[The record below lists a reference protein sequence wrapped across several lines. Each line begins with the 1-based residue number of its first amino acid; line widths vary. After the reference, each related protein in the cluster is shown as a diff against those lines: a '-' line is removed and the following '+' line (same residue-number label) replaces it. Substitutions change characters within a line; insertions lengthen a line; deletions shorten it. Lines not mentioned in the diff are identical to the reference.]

1 MKYGHVVNQRPLWI
15 RVLKRSNMLS
25 KLHEVRK
32 NRIRKSFVSQII
44 PRGGVGAELGVHKG
58 YFTELLLEVTQPRRL
73 HLVDP
78 WYLLCGEWVWAG
90 GNRSTTDAVRNII
103 KRYAKQLVAGTCVLN
118 ISDDL
123 EFLRNLPD
131 GYFDWVY
138 VDTSHEYEHT
148 QKELQ
153 VLKDKVKSDGVIAG
167 DDWQTDPAHRHHGVC
182 RAIREFLA
190 SEPYELIYGSD
201 ADKQWAIR
209 RNKHSGEK

>member
-1 MKYGHVVNQRPLWI
+1 LWI

-103 KRYAKQLVAGTCVLN
+103 KRYAKQLVAGRV
-118 ISDDL
+118 S
-123 EFLRNLPD
+123 
-131 GYFDWVY
+131 
-138 VDTSHEYEHT
+138 
-148 QKELQ
+148 
-153 VLKDKVKSDGVIAG
+153 
-167 DDWQTDPAHRHHGVC
+167 
-182 RAIREFLA
+182 
-190 SEPYELIYGSD
+190 
-201 ADKQWAIR
+201 
-209 RNKHSGEK
+209 